1 MRLRYDLQFVVRLPF
16 LIEERQGRDMTTTL
30 TVPVTTAL
38 MILLSSPITSMA
50 QQQQSSDSD
59 SNITIVSHSLIDA
72 GSGITIIIGEVRNDS
87 PEKIGWVQVS
97 ANLYDSAGQL
107 IHLAEGPV
115 QLGELRSGE
124 KGPFGIYIND
134 AAVSERIASYTLSAE
149 LDSDFLQDKPAALK
163 VVVDKHGMGES
174 GIGLPLYQVTGNVTN
189 TGNLPAESVDVIAT
203 FYDAAGNF
211 VDFDATVTSPSTIPA
226 GQSADFTI
234 VTLVGDYGNWTAE
247 IQRIASV
254 NATAESSEYL
264 AIMVP

>member
-1 MRLRYDLQFVVRLPF
+1 
-16 LIEERQGRDMTTTL
+16 MTTTL

-50 QQQQSSDSD
+50 QQQSSDID

-134 AAVSERIASYTLSAE
+134 AAVSERIASYTLSAG

-174 GIGLPLYQVTGNVTN
+174 GIGLPLYQVTGIVTN

-226 GQSADFTI
+226 GHSADFTI

>member
-1 MRLRYDLQFVVRLPF
+1 
-16 LIEERQGRDMTTTL
+16 MTTTL
-30 TVPVTTAL
+30 TVTVTTAL
-38 MILLSSPITSMA
+38 MILLSSPLPSMA
-50 QQQQSSDSD
+50 QQQQQQSIDSD
-59 SNITIVSHSLIDA
+59 IAITIVSHSLIDA
-72 GSGITIIIGEVRNDS
+72 GSGITIIVGEVRNDS

-97 ANLYDSAGQL
+97 GKFYDSAGQL

-115 QLGELRSGE
+115 QLGELRPGE

-134 AAVSERIASYTLSAE
+134 AAVSEGIANYTLSAG

-163 VVVDKHGMGES
+163 VVLDKHGMVVS

-247 IQRIASV
+247 IQRITSV

>member
-1 MRLRYDLQFVVRLPF
+1 
-16 LIEERQGRDMTTTL
+16 
-30 TVPVTTAL
+30 
-38 MILLSSPITSMA
+38 
-50 QQQQSSDSD
+50 
-59 SNITIVSHSLIDA
+59 
-72 GSGITIIIGEVRNDS
+72 VRNDS

-134 AAVSERIASYTLSAE
+134 TAVSESMASYTLSAGLE
-149 LDSDFLQDKPAALK
+149 SDFLQDKTAALM
-163 VVVDKHGMGES
+163 VVVDKHGMVES
-174 GIGLPLYQVTGNVTN
+174 PIGLPLYQVTGNVTN
-189 TGNLPAESVDVIAT
+189 TGNLPAQSVYAIAT
-203 FYDAAGNF
+203 FYDGAGNF
-211 VDFDATVTSPSTIPA
+211 VDFDTTVTSPSTIPA

-234 VTLVGDYGNWTAE
+234 NTVVGDYGNWTAE

>member
-1 MRLRYDLQFVVRLPF
+1 
-16 LIEERQGRDMTTTL
+16 MTRTL
-30 TVPVTTAL
+30 GMTVTIGL
-38 MILLSSPITSMA
+38 MILLSSPIASMA
-50 QQQQSSDSD
+50 QQERSDSD
-59 SNITIVSHSLIDA
+59 IAITIVSHSLIDA
-72 GSGITIIIGEVRNDS
+72 GSDIALIIGEVRNDS

-107 IHLAEGPV
+107 IYHADGPV

-134 AAVSERIASYTLSAE
+134 AAVSQSIASYTLSAE
-149 LDSDFLQDKPAALK
+149 LESDFLRDKPAALK
-163 VVVDKHGMGES
+163 VVVDKHGMVES
-174 GIGLPLYQVTGNVTN
+174 PIGLPLYQVMGNVTN
-189 TGNLPAESVDVIAT
+189 TSNLPAQSVYVIAT

-234 VTLVGDYGNWTAE
+234 VTVVGDYGNWTAE

-264 AIMVP
+264 AIMVPYDR

>member
-1 MRLRYDLQFVVRLPF
+1 
-16 LIEERQGRDMTTTL
+16 MTTML
-30 TVPVTTAL
+30 TVRVTTVL
-38 MILLSSPITSMA
+38 MILLLPSPITSMA
-50 QQQQSSDSD
+50 QQLQSSDSD
-59 SNITIVSHSLIDA
+59 IAITIVSHSLIDA
-72 GSGITIIIGEVRNDS
+72 GSGITIILGEVRNDS

-97 ANLYDSAGQL
+97 ANLYDSAGQF

-115 QLGELRSGE
+115 QLGELRPGE

-134 AAVSERIASYTLSAE
+134 AAVSESTASYTLSAG

-163 VVVDKHGMGES
+163 VVVDKHGMVES

-189 TGNLPAESVDVIAT
+189 TGNLPAESVDVIVT

-211 VDFDATVTSPSTIPA
+211 VDFDAAFTSPSTIPA

-247 IQRIASV
+247 IQRITSV

-264 AIMVP
+264 SIMVPVEE

>member
-1 MRLRYDLQFVVRLPF
+1 MLIYTILRGSSSILLKVLCSSASCDQ
-16 LIEERQGRDMTTTL
+16 ERRDPLGSTSTTL
-30 TVPVTTAL
+30 P
-38 MILLSSPITSMA
+38 
-50 QQQQSSDSD
+50 
-59 SNITIVSHSLIDA
+59 
-72 GSGITIIIGEVRNDS
+72 
-87 PEKIGWVQVS
+87 
-97 ANLYDSAGQL
+97 
-107 IHLAEGPV
+107 
-115 QLGELRSGE
+115 
-124 KGPFGIYIND
+124 
-134 AAVSERIASYTLSAE
+134 VSESIASYTLSAG

-163 VVVDKHGMGES
+163 VVVDKHGMVES

-189 TGNLPAESVDVIAT
+189 TGNLPADSVDVVAT

-211 VDFDATVTSPSTIPA
+211 VDFDATVTFPSTIPA

>member
-1 MRLRYDLQFVVRLPF
+1 
-16 LIEERQGRDMTTTL
+16 MTTTL
-30 TVPVTTAL
+30 TVTVTTAL
-38 MILLSSPITSMA
+38 MILLSSPLTSMA

-59 SNITIVSHSLIDA
+59 ITITIVSHSLVDA
-72 GSGITIIIGEVRNDS
+72 GSGITIIVGEVRNDS

-97 ANLYDSAGQL
+97 GNFYDPAGQL

-115 QLGELRSGE
+115 QLGELRPGE

-134 AAVSERIASYTLSAE
+134 TAVSESIANYTLSAG
-149 LDSDFLQDKPAALK
+149 LDSDFLKDKPAALK
-163 VVVDKHGMGES
+163 VVVDKHGMVES
-174 GIGLPLYQVTGNVTN
+174 GIGLPLFQVTGNVTN
-189 TGNLPAESVDVIAT
+189 TGNLPAESFYVIGT

-211 VDFDATVTSPSTIPA
+211 VDFDATVTSPSTILA

-234 VTLVGDYGNWTAE
+234 VTLVGDYGNWAAE
-247 IQRIASV
+247 IQTIASV

>member
-1 MRLRYDLQFVVRLPF
+1 
-16 LIEERQGRDMTTTL
+16 MTTTL
-30 TVPVTTAL
+30 TVTMTTAL
-38 MILLSSPITSMA
+38 MILLSSPIASMA
-50 QQQQSSDSD
+50 QQQSSDSGIA
-59 SNITIVSHSLIDA
+59 ITIVSHSMIDA
-72 GSGITIIIGEVRNDS
+72 GSGMALIIGEVRNDS

-134 AAVSERIASYTLSAE
+134 AAVSESIASYTLSAGLE
-149 LDSDFLQDKPAALK
+149 SNFLQDKTAALM
-163 VVVDKHGMGES
+163 VVVNKHGMVES
-174 GIGLPLYQVTGNVTN
+174 PIGLPLYQVTGNVTN
-189 TGNLPAESVDVIAT
+189 TGNLPAESVYAIAT

-211 VDFDATVTSPSTIPA
+211 VDFDAVTSPSTIPA
-226 GQSADFTI
+226 GQSADFVI

>member
-1 MRLRYDLQFVVRLPF
+1 
-16 LIEERQGRDMTTTL
+16 MTTTL
-30 TVPVTTAL
+30 SVTVATAL
-38 MILLSSPITSMA
+38 MILLSSPLTSMA
-50 QQQQSSDSD
+50 QQQQQSSDSD
-59 SNITIVSHSLIDA
+59 IAITIVSHSLIDA
-72 GSGITIIIGEVRNDS
+72 GSGITIIVGEVRNDS

-97 ANLYDSAGQL
+97 GKFYDSAGQL
-107 IHLAEGPV
+107 IHLADGPV
-115 QLGELRSGE
+115 QLGELRPRE

-134 AAVSERIASYTLSAE
+134 AAVSESIANYTLSAE

-163 VVVDKHGMGES
+163 VEVGKYGMVERE
-174 GIGLPLYQVTGNVTN
+174 IGLPLFQVIGNVTN

-211 VDFDATVTSPSTIPA
+211 VDFDATITSPSTIPA

-247 IQRIASV
+247 IQNIASV

>member
-1 MRLRYDLQFVVRLPF
+1 
-16 LIEERQGRDMTTTL
+16 MTTTL
-30 TVPVTTAL
+30 TVTVTTAL
-38 MILLSSPITSMA
+38 MILLSSPLTSMA
-50 QQQQSSDSD
+50 QQQQQQQSSDSD
-59 SNITIVSHSLIDA
+59 SDITIVSHSLIDA
-72 GSGITIIIGEVRNDS
+72 GSGITIIAGEVRNDS

-97 ANLYDSAGQL
+97 GNFYDSAGQL
-107 IHLAEGPV
+107 IHLADGPV
-115 QLGELRSGE
+115 QLGELRPGE

-134 AAVSERIASYTLSAE
+134 TAVSESIANYTLSAG

-163 VVVDKHGMGES
+163 VVVDEHGMVES

-189 TGNLPAESVDVIAT
+189 TGNLPTESVDVVAT

-226 GQSADFTI
+226 GQSADFII
-234 VTLVGDYGNWTAE
+234 VTIVGDYGNWTAE

>member
-1 MRLRYDLQFVVRLPF
+1 
-16 LIEERQGRDMTTTL
+16 MTTTL
-30 TVPVTTAL
+30 ILTVTTAL
-38 MILLSSPITSMA
+38 VLVILLSSPITPMA
-50 QQQQSSDSD
+50 QQQQSNSSSDS
-59 SNITIVSHSLIDA
+59 SAITIVSHSLIDA
-72 GSGITIIIGEVRNDS
+72 GSGITIIVGEVRNDS
-87 PEKIGWVQVS
+87 PEKIGWVEVS
-97 ANLYDSAGQL
+97 ADLYNSAGQL

-134 AAVSERIASYTLSAE
+134 AAVSESIASYTLSAG

-163 VVVDKHGMGES
+163 VVVDKHGMVES
-174 GIGLPLYQVTGNVTN
+174 PIGLPLYQVTGNITN
-189 TGNLPAESVDVIAT
+189 TGNLPAQSVFAIAT
-203 FYDAAGNF
+203 FYDATGNF

-247 IQRIASV
+247 IERIASV

>member
-1 MRLRYDLQFVVRLPF
+1 
-16 LIEERQGRDMTTTL
+16 MTTTL
-30 TVPVTTAL
+30 TVTMTTAL
-38 MILLSSPITSMA
+38 VILLSSPIASMA
-50 QQQQSSDSD
+50 QQQQQRQQSSDSGIA
-59 SNITIVSHSLIDA
+59 ITIVSHSLIDA
-72 GSGITIIIGEVRNDS
+72 GSGLALIIGEVRNDS

-97 ANLYDSAGQL
+97 ANLYNSAGQL

-134 AAVSERIASYTLSAE
+134 TAVSESIASYTLSAGLE
-149 LDSDFLQDKPAALK
+149 SDFLQDKTAALM
-163 VVVDKHGMGES
+163 VVVDKHGMVES
-174 GIGLPLYQVTGNVTN
+174 PIGLPLYQVTGNVTN
-189 TGNLPAESVDVIAT
+189 TGNLPAQSVYAIAT
-203 FYDAAGNF
+203 FYDGAGNF
-211 VDFDATVTSPSTIPA
+211 VDFDTTVTSPSTIPA

-234 VTLVGDYGNWTAE
+234 STVVGDYGNWTAE

>member
-1 MRLRYDLQFVVRLPF
+1 
-16 LIEERQGRDMTTTL
+16 MTIAL
-30 TVPVTTAL
+30 TVTITTAL
-38 MILLSSPITSMA
+38 MTLLLSSPIITSMA

-59 SNITIVSHSLIDA
+59 FAITIVSHSLIDA
-72 GSGITIIIGEVRNDS
+72 GSGITNIVGEVRNDS

-97 ANLYDSAGQL
+97 GKFYDSAGQL
-107 IHLAEGPV
+107 IHLADGPV
-115 QLGELRSGE
+115 QLGELRPGE
-124 KGPFGIYIND
+124 KGPFGIYIDD
-134 AAVSERIASYTLSAE
+134 AAVSEGIANYTLSAG

-163 VVVDKHGMGES
+163 VGVGKHGMVERGVE
-174 GIGLPLYQVTGNVTN
+174 LPLYQVIGNVTN

-203 FYDAAGNF
+203 FYDAAGNI

-226 GQSADFTI
+226 GQSADFII

-247 IQRIASV
+247 MQSIASV

>member
-1 MRLRYDLQFVVRLPF
+1 LRRE
-16 LIEERQGRDMTTTL
+16 IERDMAMTL
-30 TVPVTTAL
+30 TVLVTTVL
-38 MILLSSPITSMA
+38 MILLASPLASIA
-50 QQQQSSDSD
+50 QQQQKIRESDIP
-59 SNITIVSHSLIDA
+59 ITIVSHSLIDA
-72 GSGITIIIGEVRNDS
+72 GSGITLIVGEVRNDS
-87 PEKIGWVQVS
+87 PQKIGWVEVS
-97 ANLYDSAGQL
+97 GNFYDSAGQL
-107 IHLAEGPV
+107 IHIAEGPV

-134 AAVSERIASYTLSAE
+134 AAVSESIANYTLSAG

-163 VVVDKHGMGES
+163 VVVDKHGMVES
-174 GIGLPLYQVTGNVTN
+174 EVGLPLYQVTGNVTN
-189 TGNLPAESVDVIAT
+189 TGNLPAESVYVIAS

-211 VDFDATVTSPSTIPA
+211 VDFDATATSTSTIPV
-226 GQSADFTI
+226 GQSGDFTI

>member
-1 MRLRYDLQFVVRLPF
+1 
-16 LIEERQGRDMTTTL
+16 MTTTL

-134 AAVSERIASYTLSAE
+134 AAVSERIASYTLSAG

-163 VVVDKHGMGES
+163 VGVGKHGMVERGV
-174 GIGLPLYQVTGNVTN
+174 GLPLYQVIGNVTN
-189 TGNLPAESVDVIAT
+189 TDNLPAESVDVIAT
-203 FYDAAGNF
+203 FYDEAGNI
-211 VDFDATVTSPSTIPA
+211 VDFDATVTSPSTISA
-226 GQSADFTI
+226 GQSADFII

-247 IQRIASV
+247 MQSIASV

>member
-1 MRLRYDLQFVVRLPF
+1 
-16 LIEERQGRDMTTTL
+16 MTTTL

-59 SNITIVSHSLIDA
+59 SNITIVSHSLIHA
-72 GSGITIIIGEVRNDS
+72 GSGITIIIGEV
-87 PEKIGWVQVS
+87 
-97 ANLYDSAGQL
+97 
-107 IHLAEGPV
+107 
-115 QLGELRSGE
+115 RSGE

-134 AAVSERIASYTLSAE
+134 AAVSERIASYTLSAG

-234 VTLVGDYGNWTAE
+234 VTLVGD
-247 IQRIASV
+247 
-254 NATAESSEYL
+254 
-264 AIMVP
+264 

>member
-1 MRLRYDLQFVVRLPF
+1 
-16 LIEERQGRDMTTTL
+16 MTTTL
-30 TVPVTTAL
+30 TVTVTTAL
-38 MILLSSPITSMA
+38 MILLSSPLPSMA
-50 QQQQSSDSD
+50 QQQQQQSIDSD
-59 SNITIVSHSLIDA
+59 IAITIVSHSLIDA
-72 GSGITIIIGEVRNDS
+72 GSGITLIIGEVRNDS

-124 KGPFGIYIND
+124 KGPFGIYIDD
-134 AAVSERIASYTLSAE
+134 AAVSEGIANYTLSAG

-163 VVVDKHGMGES
+163 VGVGKHDMVES

-203 FYDAAGNF
+203 FYDAVGNI

-234 VTLVGDYGNWTAE
+234 VTLVGNYGNWTAE
-247 IQRIASV
+247 IQSIASV

>member
-1 MRLRYDLQFVVRLPF
+1 
-16 LIEERQGRDMTTTL
+16 MTTTL
-30 TVPVTTAL
+30 ILRVTTAL
-38 MILLSSPITSMA
+38 VLVILLWSPITSMA
-50 QQQQSSDSD
+50 QQQQQQQSNSSSDIA
-59 SNITIVSHSLIDA
+59 ITIVNHSLIDA
-72 GSGITIIIGEVRNDS
+72 GSGITIIVGEVRNDS

-97 ANLYDSAGQL
+97 ADLYDSAGQL
-107 IHLAEGPV
+107 IHFAEGPV

-134 AAVSERIASYTLSAE
+134 AAVSESIASYTLSAG

-163 VVVDKHGMGES
+163 VVVDKHGMVES
-174 GIGLPLYQVTGNVTN
+174 PIGLPLYQVTGNITN
-189 TGNLPAESVDVIAT
+189 TGNLPAQSVFAIAT
-203 FYDAAGNF
+203 FYDATGNF
-211 VDFDATVTSPSTIPA
+211 VDFDTTVTSPSTIPA

-264 AIMVP
+264 SIMVP

>member
-1 MRLRYDLQFVVRLPF
+1 
-16 LIEERQGRDMTTTL
+16 MTTTL
-30 TVPVTTAL
+30 TVPVRTAL

-115 QLGELRSGE
+115 QLSELRSGE

-134 AAVSERIASYTLSAE
+134 AAVSESIASYTLSVG

>member
-1 MRLRYDLQFVVRLPF
+1 M
-16 LIEERQGRDMTTTL
+16 ITTL
-30 TVPVTTAL
+30 TVTVTTAL
-38 MILLSSPITSMA
+38 MILLSSPLTSMA
-50 QQQQSSDSD
+50 QQQSSDND
-59 SNITIVSHSLIDA
+59 IAITIVSHSLIDA
-72 GSGITIIIGEVRNDS
+72 GSDITIIIGEVRNDS

-115 QLGELRSGE
+115 QLSELRSGE

-134 AAVSERIASYTLSAE
+134 ASVSESIATYTLSAG
-149 LDSDFLQDKPAALK
+149 LDSDFLQDKQAALK
-163 VVVDKHGMGES
+163 VVVDKHGMVES
-174 GIGLPLYQVTGNVTN
+174 AIGLPLYQVTGNVTN
-189 TGNLPAESVDVIAT
+189 TGNLPAQSVYVIAT

-211 VDFDATVTSPSTIPA
+211 VDFDTTVTSTSTIPA
-226 GQSADFTI
+226 GQFADFTI

>member
-1 MRLRYDLQFVVRLPF
+1 
-16 LIEERQGRDMTTTL
+16 MTTTL
-30 TVPVTTAL
+30 TVTVTTAL

-59 SNITIVSHSLIDA
+59 IAITIVSHSLIDA

-134 AAVSERIASYTLSAE
+134 AAVSESIASYTLSVG

>member
-1 MRLRYDLQFVVRLPF
+1 M
-16 LIEERQGRDMTTTL
+16 
-30 TVPVTTAL
+30 TTAL
-38 MILLSSPITSMA
+38 VLVILLWSPITSMA
-50 QQQQSSDSD
+50 QQQQQSNSSSDIA
-59 SNITIVSHSLIDA
+59 ITIVNHSLIDA
-72 GSGITIIIGEVRNDS
+72 GSGITIIVGEVRNDS

-97 ANLYDSAGQL
+97 ADLYDSAGQL
-107 IHLAEGPV
+107 IHFAEGPV

-134 AAVSERIASYTLSAE
+134 AAVSESIASYTLSAR

-163 VVVDKHGMGES
+163 VVVDKHGMVES
-174 GIGLPLYQVTGNVTN
+174 PIGLPLYQVTGNITN
-189 TGNLPAESVDVIAT
+189 TGNLPAQSVFAIAT
-203 FYDAAGNF
+203 FYDATGNF
-211 VDFDATVTSPSTIPA
+211 VDFDTTVTSPSTIPA

-264 AIMVP
+264 SIMVP